1 MTGVEDFKYL
11 RIFTRPRTLK
21 VRQIRELQQEIPE
34 HPKFADPFVVNGKM
48 CASFFLPEDL
58 CKLV

>member
-34 HPKFADPFVVNGKM
+34 HPKFAKTLL
-48 CASFFLPEDL
+48 S
-58 CKLV
+58 